1 MVYRMS
7 MRTLL
12 FLGAACTLL
21 CGWAAESTTKQV
33 PIKLQHNRIIVFAN
47 LNEKGPFT
55 FLLDSACTIPTLHPT
70 LVDELQL
77 TPSGRVR
84 INGIAGMERAP
95 TYRNVVFDL
104 GEAQFKP
111 RRVASIPSERDHTRR
126 RDGVIGSSFF
136 ESFVVEIRPG
146 AKFLKLHSI
155 TNFHY
160 SGNGHVIPFRF
171 REEIPVI
178 EVTLQLKAGETLKA
192 DFEVDTGCDSG
203 ICIGDHFVKENKL
216 VEHLGGKNSE
226 KFGIGGSVDTTDAR
240 IPAVK
245 IGEHEIKDV
254 QADLFLEGSPVDHPL
269 GGHVGMGVLGR
280 AAVIFDYPRKR
291 LIIE

>member
-1 MVYRMS
+1 MLA
-7 MRTLL
+7 T
-12 FLGAACTLL
+12 ACTLL
-21 CGWAAESTTKQV
+21 HAGLADESTTKQI
-33 PIKLQHNRIIVFAN
+33 PIKLQHNRIIIFTK

-84 INGIAGMERAP
+84 INGIAGTERAP

-104 GEAQFKP
+104 GETQFKP

-126 RDGVIGSSFF
+126 RDGVIGSCFF
-136 ESFVVEIRPG
+136 ESFVVEFRPG
-146 AKFLKLHSI
+146 TKFLKLHSI
-155 TNFHY
+155 TNFQY
-160 SGNGHVIPFRF
+160 SGKGQVIPFRF

-178 EVTLQLKAGETLKA
+178 DVTLQLKSGETLKA

-216 VEHLGGKNSE
+216 VERLGGKSSE
-226 KFGIGGSVDTTDAR
+226 KFGIGGSVETTDAR
-240 IPAVK
+240 IPVVR
-245 IGEHEIKDV
+245 IGAHDIKNV

-269 GGHVGMGVLGR
+269 GGHIGMGVLSKKGI
-280 AAVIFDYPRKR
+280 IFDYPRKR